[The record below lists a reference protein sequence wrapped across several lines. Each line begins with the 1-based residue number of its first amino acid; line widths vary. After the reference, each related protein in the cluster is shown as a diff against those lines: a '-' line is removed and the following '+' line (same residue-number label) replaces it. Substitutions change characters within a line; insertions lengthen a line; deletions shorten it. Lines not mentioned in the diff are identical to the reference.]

1 MLLLIFIAFVAG
13 LVPRLLARQQLILE
27 SSDRVVSSV
36 ELVTP
41 APGGRTLSASLP
53 AEIKPYQEALIYA
66 RASGYV
72 KRWLV
77 DLGDQ
82 VRTGQLLAE
91 IDTPELNQQLAQAR
105 SKLLEA
111 QAARELAR
119 TTADRWN
126 RLVRNFS
133 VSEQEAT
140 EKQAD
145 LDLKSAIVEG
155 ARADVRRLE
164 DLTEFGRV
172 IAPFDGTITRRQT
185 NVGQLITAGSA
196 GSELFRLAQTGKLRV
211 YVRVPEAMSRAVAR
225 GQSASVSV
233 TEHPGRDFPATVVR
247 TAGAIEPESRTLL
260 TELELDNR
268 DGQVL
273 AGSYAEVRLTD
284 NRSEA
289 VLTLPATAVLF
300 RAEGLQVGVVSA
312 DNKVELRAIKLG
324 RDLGPTVEVVDGLQ
338 PADRVILH
346 PWDSLTD
353 GDRVQLAN
361 GQTRPGVN

>member
-145 LDLKSAIVEG
+145 LDLKPAIVEG

-225 GQSASVSV
+225 GQS
-233 TEHPGRDFPATVVR
+233 EIGRAHV
-247 TAGAIEPESRTLL
+247 
-260 TELELDNR
+260 
-268 DGQVL
+268 
-273 AGSYAEVRLTD
+273 
-284 NRSEA
+284 
-289 VLTLPATAVLF
+289 
-300 RAEGLQVGVVSA
+300 
-312 DNKVELRAIKLG
+312 
-324 RDLGPTVEVVDGLQ
+324 
-338 PADRVILH
+338 
-346 PWDSLTD
+346 
-353 GDRVQLAN
+353 
-361 GQTRPGVN
+361 